1 MSLATQ
7 IVHWPGK
14 DTFACDKHAAQLR
27 NVANAMGFRVSST
40 INLSYKIPCENCANE
55 PMESVASI
63 AEREFPAE
71 VAEIKNRPAA
81 NLDDDRIRE
90 NAWYKECDESA
101 RLNKR

>member
-1 MSLATQ
+1 
-7 IVHWPGK
+7 
-14 DTFACDKHAAQLR
+14 
-27 NVANAMGFRVSST
+27 
-40 INLSYKIPCENCANE
+40 
-55 PMESVASI
+55 MESVASI